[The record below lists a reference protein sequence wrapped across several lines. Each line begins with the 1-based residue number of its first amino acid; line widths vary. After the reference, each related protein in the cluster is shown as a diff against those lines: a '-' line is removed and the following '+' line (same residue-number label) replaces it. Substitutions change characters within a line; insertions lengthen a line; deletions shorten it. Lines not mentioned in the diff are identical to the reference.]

1 MLTCHTDI
9 AGTKATVGTTA
20 GGQEEL
26 MRWHQ
31 SALIVIVCFP
41 IMHLEKKMS
50 PALKSMLDEFV
61 KKV

>member
-26 MRWHQ
+26 
-31 SALIVIVCFP
+31 IVIVCFP
-41 IMHLEKKMS
+41 IMHLGEKMS